1 MSGKVEAFV
10 RPYRPGDEV
19 ELIALI
25 RESDVREIAAA
36 SMRTPG
42 EAVPLAILHSERT
55 WSGYLGGRLA
65 FIGGVTA
72 PVALSGF
79 RKPWLLGTTAIDRHP
94 AAFMRHCRRWM
105 PYVRS
110 EFPRLENHVD
120 ARAGKTVKWLRALGF
135 VIHPAEPYGLCQR
148 PFHRFTMDSRHVRAN
163 GPDRA
168 PGGRDLGHGP
178 DAAGPGAG

>member
-1 MSGKVEAFV
+1 MCGKVEAFV
-10 RPYRPGDEV
+10 RPCRPVDEV
-19 ELIALI
+19 ELIALMRDSYI
-25 RESDVREIAAA
+25 REIAAA

-42 EAVPLAILHSERT
+42 EAAPLAIEYSDKT
-55 WSGYLGGRLA
+55 WTGFLAGRLA

-72 PVALSGF
+72 PVALSGM
-79 RKPWLLGTTAIDRHP
+79 RRPWLLGTNVIEEHP

-105 PYVRS
+105 PRVRR
-110 EFPRLENHVD
+110 EFPRLENFVD

-148 PFHRFTMDSRHVRAN
+148 PFHRFTLDARHVRTD

-168 PGGRDLGHGP
+168 PGGRYLGDGV
-178 DAAGPGAG
+178 DAAGPSPS

>member
-19 ELIALI
+19 ELIAMM
-25 RESDVREIAAA
+25 RDADRREIAAA
-36 SMRTPG
+36 SMRSPG
-42 EAVPLAILHSERT
+42 EAVPLAIAHSEKT
-55 WSGYLGGRLA
+55 WTGFLAGRLA

-72 PVALSGF
+72 PSALSGT
-79 RKPWLLGTTAIDRHP
+79 RRPWLLGTTAIDRHP

-105 PYVRS
+105 PKVRRQ
-110 EFPRLENHVD
+110 FPRLENHVD

-135 VIHPAEPYGLCQR
+135 VIHPDEPYGLCRR
-148 PFHRFTMDSRHVRAN
+148 PFHRFTMGLDDVRTD

-168 PGGRDLGHGP
+168 PGGRDLGDGV
-178 DAAGPGAG
+178 DAAGPGPG